1 MAASNSSF
9 IPAPL
14 AHADNLGEGHP
25 RGAPLQVTRL
35 VTLSPLGTDFVT
47 NSMKNYSG
55 KGAFEKSPRSTLLEV
70 SKRLY
75 KRPLRR
81 CSPEVRQPLAV
92 ACQTNL
98 QI

>member
-14 AHADNLGEGHP
+14 AHADNLEKGI
-25 RGAPLQVTRL
+25 RGGTLTRQ
-35 VTLSPLGTDFVT
+35 
-47 NSMKNYSG
+47 
-55 KGAFEKSPRSTLLEV
+55 GAFEKSPRSTLLEV

-81 CSPEVRQPLAV
+81 CSPEVGNLLAV